1 MQMDKT
7 KYFNIWRGKIFVH
20 FTGHFKKKRQIK
32 YLRTHKIFVY
42 FNGHLRKNYSH
53 TVAPKLIRIIVFPRN
68 TTYIQQN
75 LPPPPFFY
83 CSTVWH
89 WPDCSSGQIF
99 FNQNSS
105 EYITWS
111 NFGSLAIKRHICIW
125 NLNGRLKVK
134 KTVCIMAWH
143 DLRILK

>member
-1 MQMDKT
+1 MYTMKCKWIRQ
-7 KYFNIWRGKIFVH
+7 NISTFDTPKSSYILLDIWE
-20 FTGHFKKKRQIK
+20 KRHIHWK
-32 YLRTHKIFVY
+32 V
-42 FNGHLRKNYSH
+42 NYSH
-53 TVAPKLIRIIVFPRN
+53 TVAPKLIGIIVFPRN

-134 KTVCIMAWH
+134 KTVCIMAWQ
-143 DLRILK
+143 DLRILKLFIA